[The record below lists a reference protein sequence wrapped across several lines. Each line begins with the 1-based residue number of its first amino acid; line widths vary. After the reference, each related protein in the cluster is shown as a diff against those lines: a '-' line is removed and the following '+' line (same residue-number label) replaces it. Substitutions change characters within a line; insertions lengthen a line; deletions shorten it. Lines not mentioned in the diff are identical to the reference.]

1 VTLIS
6 CGLSCLLALLTAGF
20 AVELSHV
27 SSLRSRAQIAADAAA
42 LAAAAESSPY
52 GGGLHKVAAR
62 DYAHA
67 NGAELIECLCEPGAT
82 AAQVRVQVEGVIAE
96 ARAVLD
102 PKAIGPAPVSSVAT
116 ATGGLHPLMEK
127 AVRRLTQ
134 AAAGRL
140 RVVSGYRSTA
150 RQTELWE
157 QALDRYGSAE
167 AADDWVARPGN
178 SMHER
183 GLAVDLAGDLDLAI
197 EIIARLDLPLH
208 RPLPNEP
215 WHFELIGSRPAT

>member
-6 CGLSCLLALLTAGF
+6 CGISCLLALLTAGF
-20 AVELSHV
+20 AVDLSHV

-42 LAAAAESSPY
+42 LAAVAESSPY
-52 GGGLHKVAAR
+52 GTGLHKPAAL
-62 DYAHA
+62 DYARA
-67 NGAELIECLCEPGAT
+67 NGAELLECLCEPGAT
-82 AAQVRVQVEGVIAE
+82 AVQVRVQVEGVIAE

-102 PKAIGPAPVSSVAT
+102 PEAIGPAPVSSVA
-116 ATGGLHPLMEK
+116 ATTRGLHPSLEK
-127 AVRRLTQ
+127 AVRRLVH

-140 RVVSGYRSTA
+140 RVASGYRSTA

-157 QALDRYGSAE
+157 QALARYGSAE
-167 AADDWVARPGN
+167 AADDWVARPGA

-183 GLAVDLAGDLDLAI
+183 GLAVDLAGDLDLAV
-197 EIIARLDLPLH
+197 EIVGRLHLPLH

-215 WHFELIGSRPAT
+215 WHFELLGSRPAT

>member
-1 VTLIS
+1 M
-6 CGLSCLLALLTAGF
+6 LALLTAGF

-27 SSLRSRAQIAADAAA
+27 SSLRFKARIAADSAA
-42 LAAAAESSPY
+42 LAAVAESSPY
-52 GGGLHKVAAR
+52 GGGLHKVMAR
-62 DYAHA
+62 DFAHA
-67 NGAELIECLCEPGAT
+67 NGAKLVECLCEPGAT

-102 PKAIGPAPVSSVAT
+102 PEAIGPAPVPSVAT
-116 ATGGLHPLMEK
+116 VTGGLHPRLEK
-127 AVRRLTQ
+127 AVRRLIH

-157 QALDRYGSAE
+157 QAIARYGSAE
-167 AADDWVARPGN
+167 AADDWVARPGA

-183 GLAVDLAGDLDLAI
+183 GLAVDLGGDLDLAV
-197 EIIARLDLPLH
+197 EIVGRLALPLH

-215 WHFELIGSRPAT
+215 WHFELLGSRPAT

>member
-20 AVELSHV
+20 TVELSHV
-27 SSLRSRAQIAADAAA
+27 SSLRSRAQIAADSAA
-42 LAAAAESSPY
+42 LAAVAESSPY
-52 GGGLHKVAAR
+52 GSGLHKPAAR
-62 DYAHA
+62 DYARA
-67 NGAELIECLCEPGAT
+67 NGAELLECLCEPGAT
-82 AAQVRVQVEGVIAE
+82 AVQVRVQVEDVIAE

-102 PKAIGPAPVSSVAT
+102 PEMIQPAPVSSVPT
-116 ATGGLHPLMEK
+116 TTGGLHPSLER
-127 AVRRLTQ
+127 AVRRLIH

-157 QALDRYGSAE
+157 QALTRYGSAE
-167 AADDWVARPGN
+167 AADDWVARPGA

-183 GLAVDLAGDLDLAI
+183 GLAVDLAGDLDLAV
-197 EIIARLDLPLH
+197 EIIGRLDLPLH

-215 WHFELIGSRPAT
+215 WHFELLGSRPAT

>member
-1 VTLIS
+1 MTLIS
-6 CGLSCLLALLTAGF
+6 CGISCLLALLTAGF

-27 SSLRSRAQIAADAAA
+27 SSLRSRAQIAADSAA
-42 LAAAAESSPY
+42 LAAVAESSPY
-52 GGGLHKVAAR
+52 GSTLHKSAAR

-67 NGAELIECLCEPGAT
+67 NGAELLECLCEPGAT
-82 AAQVRVQVEGVIAE
+82 AVQVRVQVEGVIAE

-102 PKAIGPAPVSSVAT
+102 PEAVGPAPVSTVAT
-116 ATGGLHPLMEK
+116 STGGLHPSLEK
-127 AVRRLTQ
+127 AVRRLVH

-150 RQTELWE
+150 RQAELWE
-157 QALDRYGSAE
+157 QALARYGSAE
-167 AADDWVARPGN
+167 AADDWVARPGA

-183 GLAVDLAGDLDLAI
+183 GLAVDLAGDLDLAV
-197 EIIARLDLPLH
+197 EIVGRLNLPLH

-215 WHFELIGSRPAT
+215 WHFELLGSRPAT

>member
-1 VTLIS
+1 MTLIS
-6 CGLSCLLALLTAGF
+6 CGMSCLLALLTAGF
-20 AVELSHV
+20 AVELSNV
-27 SSLRSRAQIAADAAA
+27 SSLRSRAQVAADAAA
-42 LAAAAESSPY
+42 LAAVSESSPY
-52 GGGLHKVAAR
+52 GNGLHKVAAR

-67 NGAELIECLCEPGAT
+67 NGAELIDCLCEPGAT

-102 PKAIGPAPVSSVAT
+102 PEAIGPAPVSSNISA
-116 ATGGLHPLMEK
+116 AGGLHPSMEK
-127 AVRRLTQ
+127 AVERLIH
-134 AAAGRL
+134 AAAGRV

-157 QALDRYGSAE
+157 QALARYGSAE
-167 AADDWVARPGN
+167 AADDWVARPGA

-183 GLAVDLAGDLDLAI
+183 GLAVDLAGDLDLAVEVI
-197 EIIARLDLPLH
+197 GRLDLPLH

-215 WHFELIGSRPAT
+215 WHFELLGSRPGT